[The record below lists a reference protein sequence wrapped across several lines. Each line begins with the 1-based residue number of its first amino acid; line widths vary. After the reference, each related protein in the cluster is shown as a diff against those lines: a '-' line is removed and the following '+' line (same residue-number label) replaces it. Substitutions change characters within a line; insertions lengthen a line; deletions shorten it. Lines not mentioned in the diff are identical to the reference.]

1 MKKIGIKDKSFWLIL
16 SLSIITLIILTVG
29 VIFLTRKSSKEFYS
43 AGYII
48 NSTATKS
55 DKYYFNDNTVY
66 KENVFNE
73 YTFKD
78 VDNKE
83 VATSKENFIHY
94 LDESLSF
101 MKNGVIL
108 DLDNFNQKL
117 VPYYNVTDKVILK
130 YSNGGYIVETADK
143 TLIFGNLLGR
153 ITDNKYI
160 VIGNDI
166 RIKLAGNEEPVK
178 GKYFEL
184 LFVED
189 GIVKVENNEGSYQTT
204 TEGTT
209 IYVGDKIKIE
219 LGSKKVFYDEEE
231 KLTLDEMTI
240 DGNENINLDTSK
252 VKDNKDGN
260 GSEDGT
266 DSNTPNDNNNPNN
279 NDNPGNNTDN
289 PSDNTGNGTDGKDNN
304 TTEIRKEVSVDLVSL
319 SVDINSFRAMVQ
331 VIDTANQIK
340 GTLTCT
346 LYNVDDG
353 KEAGYKILSTTSD
366 LQPITFNENEEIKEN
381 TNYYMSIKDSDGY
394 EYLARNFRTDNL
406 ELSLKREMVT
416 TDSVTY
422 SVDFSG
428 DDNIKSAK
436 VTLYE
441 EDGSIKD
448 YHTFINGEDEEFTF
462 TGLTKNTYYKVGLD
476 EVIYKNTNYLS
487 NYKIDPVLFQTLKE
501 KPKIGNISVKADEN
515 NKTFELS
522 MEKPIDEDKSISKY
536 IYKVYEDITDKE
548 GTTTRKLVYTFSTVS
563 LKKEILKLGENG
575 LEPNHNY
582 KYMVTIRYYDNYK
595 ENEIDTVE
603 SDPFIIKGL
612 PTVKFEDKEISFN
625 SAKILMTLND
635 EGCTIPLPGRS
646 CYKDNASTDKSG
658 LYVIYKNVADT
669 ESEFKRIE
677 IDDTKFKPLNEED
690 SNSIYTYELNL
701 NGLSEN
707 CSYEVHVYGNY
718 DLKNGEG
725 LQINKKI
732 GSHTFRTSKVQ
743 NLKMDWQ
750 SGNYSPESPISVKA
764 RILGDDIMMNE
775 LGSFKVKLYKGEIE
789 DTSNA
794 TPIASYPVKGNADIK
809 SKYYNNFGDISSSF
823 GIHSIEELKELSDD
837 KTLDNYYTIEIADAY
852 DINEANKIPIENR
865 IHQYEIP
872 KILLLEEE
880 KAVPT
885 VLVENITKEKAQ
897 NEEMK
902 KLLQEENIDI
912 SYLSS
917 STIVGYKVTAS
928 INSSNIERILGINSI
943 ESVNFYA
950 NTNGKNI
957 KTSTIK
963 SPGTKNCKL
972 NGKDNRL
979 ECTTYFFLK
988 DGTDYKTVDNVD
1000 KELRRGNTYT
1010 FLVDLNVKYTYQDKE
1025 LETIYPN
1032 KKATSEAI
1040 TSVKEEP
1047 KIKMYIDSSTSN
1059 SITYKYIVV
1068 DYDNALVKEEDKYLI
1083 HYTVGESTEEYTT
1096 EISNAANMETFTLS
1110 NLTSDTNYSL
1120 YWNKALTKNDK
1131 PSKVTFNYYFDGY
1144 HNASEY
1150 GLGYTLDYR
1159 DYDNEI
1165 TLRLNNNDFL
1175 DRVSAYLVTL
1185 TSDSLKY
1192 EEVITT
1198 PLECGTEEEPSK
1210 CIKIDYANIKD
1221 FKGKDVTVKLEA
1233 FYDTGY
1239 VGFGSKSLLGDY
1251 FTSRGLIDD
1260 KNASNIGFILQEI
1273 SNTKGKY
1280 YYIYKNSNNKIE
1292 SVISEVPKGI
1302 LGISSTLY
1310 SEAYKQSQIHITNVV
1325 DTTNKK
1331 FINYDEV
1338 SLDTNVDILTNG
1350 IKLNSHNITI
1360 APKLLDKTEIQTTN
1374 NKFSFTSIIPKVDTK
1389 LTPLINGAIIDINLS
1404 IDTDTL
1410 ETDYIKTNGKYMFYI
1425 DIYTKDEEGKLV
1437 SAVDPV
1443 PTDYEHLTNISFAG
1457 LNPDS
1462 TYYYK
1467 ISADMNK
1474 NGTKVKTPL
1483 FALGKNG
1490 YIDYL
1495 NTLKTLGK
1503 DDIFKNIEY
1512 SHKSTKGETVY
1523 SERTLNITTGLKSK
1537 ENFNVRYELYDPE
1550 GNLEKWGGTVLNKD
1564 ITNKNNAIFT
1574 TDITG
1579 NDFVFGGNYHRLVIT
1594 AVTTDDE
1601 PKELEL
1607 YNDTLKATTSFG
1619 ELKNHN
1625 TVIYQSTGI
1634 DEISGNYD
1642 YYIDYNI
1649 NIEDTDRVI
1658 KDGKF
1663 YAELKY
1669 SPQEKV
1675 CPNEE
1680 DCKLEIDLYNLKCN
1694 SNGANSKIA
1703 SCTIIENKVNNTFT
1717 LKVRYASLKPN
1728 TEYYISTS
1736 ANIYRNN
1743 VSLDTKE
1750 EVVKFGAFQYT
1761 KSELGFSIGDPY
1773 LTAVGNNLILKFKG
1787 ATNNIKESIK
1797 GIKYNLYANRL
1808 SEIKLDSNEKGLI
1821 PSMTSNLVKDAINYG
1836 DIIYKVDKDNYPY
1849 IEISIPDGVKIGIN
1863 NELYVIYYYED
1874 NGELLMLSINGET
1887 THRYQ
1892 VGTGNS

>member
-1 MKKIGIKDKSFWLIL
+1 M
-16 SLSIITLIILTVG
+16 
-29 VIFLTRKSSKEFYS
+29 
-43 AGYII
+43 
-48 NSTATKS
+48 
-55 DKYYFNDNTVY
+55 
-66 KENVFNE
+66 
-73 YTFKD
+73 
-78 VDNKE
+78 
-83 VATSKENFIHY
+83 
-94 LDESLSF
+94 
-101 MKNGVIL
+101 
-108 DLDNFNQKL
+108 
-117 VPYYNVTDKVILK
+117 
-130 YSNGGYIVETADK
+130 
-143 TLIFGNLLGR
+143 
-153 ITDNKYI
+153 
-160 VIGNDI
+160 
-166 RIKLAGNEEPVK
+166 
-178 GKYFEL
+178 
-184 LFVED
+184 
-189 GIVKVENNEGSYQTT
+189 
-204 TEGTT
+204 
-209 IYVGDKIKIE
+209 
-219 LGSKKVFYDEEE
+219 
-231 KLTLDEMTI
+231 
-240 DGNENINLDTSK
+240 
-252 VKDNKDGN
+252 
-260 GSEDGT
+260 
-266 DSNTPNDNNNPNN
+266 
-279 NDNPGNNTDN
+279 
-289 PSDNTGNGTDGKDNN
+289 
-304 TTEIRKEVSVDLVSL
+304 
-319 SVDINSFRAMVQ
+319 
-331 VIDTANQIK
+331 
-340 GTLTCT
+340 
-346 LYNVDDG
+346 
-353 KEAGYKILSTTSD
+353 
-366 LQPITFNENEEIKEN
+366 
-381 TNYYMSIKDSDGY
+381 
-394 EYLARNFRTDNL
+394 
-406 ELSLKREMVT
+406 
-416 TDSVTY
+416 
-422 SVDFSG
+422 
-428 DDNIKSAK
+428 
-436 VTLYE
+436 
-441 EDGSIKD
+441 
-448 YHTFINGEDEEFTF
+448 
-462 TGLTKNTYYKVGLD
+462 
-476 EVIYKNTNYLS
+476 
-487 NYKIDPVLFQTLKE
+487 
-501 KPKIGNISVKADEN
+501 
-515 NKTFELS
+515 
-522 MEKPIDEDKSISKY
+522 
-536 IYKVYEDITDKE
+536 
-548 GTTTRKLVYTFSTVS
+548 
-563 LKKEILKLGENG
+563 
-575 LEPNHNY
+575 
-582 KYMVTIRYYDNYK
+582 
-595 ENEIDTVE
+595 
-603 SDPFIIKGL
+603 
-612 PTVKFEDKEISFN
+612 
-625 SAKILMTLND
+625 
-635 EGCTIPLPGRS
+635 
-646 CYKDNASTDKSG
+646 
-658 LYVIYKNVADT
+658 
-669 ESEFKRIE
+669 
-677 IDDTKFKPLNEED
+677 
-690 SNSIYTYELNL
+690 
-701 NGLSEN
+701 
-707 CSYEVHVYGNY
+707 
-718 DLKNGEG
+718 
-725 LQINKKI
+725 
-732 GSHTFRTSKVQ
+732 
-743 NLKMDWQ
+743 
-750 SGNYSPESPISVKA
+750 
-764 RILGDDIMMNE
+764 
-775 LGSFKVKLYKGEIE
+775 
-789 DTSNA
+789 
-794 TPIASYPVKGNADIK
+794 
-809 SKYYNNFGDISSSF
+809 
-823 GIHSIEELKELSDD
+823 
-837 KTLDNYYTIEIADAY
+837 
-852 DINEANKIPIENR
+852 
-865 IHQYEIP
+865 
-872 KILLLEEE
+872 
-880 KAVPT
+880 
-885 VLVENITKEKAQ
+885 
-897 NEEMK
+897 
-902 KLLQEENIDI
+902 
-912 SYLSS
+912 
-917 STIVGYKVTAS
+917 
-928 INSSNIERILGINSI
+928 
-943 ESVNFYA
+943 
-950 NTNGKNI
+950 
-957 KTSTIK
+957 
-963 SPGTKNCKL
+963 
-972 NGKDNRL
+972 
-979 ECTTYFFLK
+979 
-988 DGTDYKTVDNVD
+988 
-1000 KELRRGNTYT
+1000 
-1010 FLVDLNVKYTYQDKE
+1010 
-1025 LETIYPN
+1025 
-1032 KKATSEAI
+1032 
-1040 TSVKEEP
+1040 
-1047 KIKMYIDSSTSN
+1047 
-1059 SITYKYIVV
+1059 
-1068 DYDNALVKEEDKYLI
+1068 
-1083 HYTVGESTEEYTT
+1083 
-1096 EISNAANMETFTLS
+1096 
-1110 NLTSDTNYSL
+1110 
-1120 YWNKALTKNDK
+1120 
-1131 PSKVTFNYYFDGY
+1131 
-1144 HNASEY
+1144 
-1150 GLGYTLDYR
+1150 
-1159 DYDNEI
+1159 
-1165 TLRLNNNDFL
+1165 
-1175 DRVSAYLVTL
+1175 
-1185 TSDSLKY
+1185 
-1192 EEVITT
+1192 
-1198 PLECGTEEEPSK
+1198 
-1210 CIKIDYANIKD
+1210 
-1221 FKGKDVTVKLEA
+1221 
-1233 FYDTGY
+1233 
-1239 VGFGSKSLLGDY
+1239 
-1251 FTSRGLIDD
+1251 
-1260 KNASNIGFILQEI
+1260 
-1273 SNTKGKY
+1273 
-1280 YYIYKNSNNKIE
+1280 
-1292 SVISEVPKGI
+1292 PKGI

-1425 DIYTKDEEGKLV
+1425 EIYTKDEEGKLV

-1474 NGTKVKTPL
+1474 NGAKVRTPL

-1512 SHKSTKGETVY
+1512 SHKSTIGKTVY